1 MTETVNDSAFIQAH
15 QKAEVFSRYI
25 EVLLHASESPL
36 TDNDLKKHL
45 MMSNSERTAAL
56 AVLQQRLSSGVLTFN
71 SLMCNSCKGVCVP
84 TALRNWRA
92 TFAVSTTK

>member
-36 TDNDLKKHL
+36 TDNDLK
-45 MMSNSERTAAL
+45 NT
-56 AVLQQRLSSGVLTFN
+56 
-71 SLMCNSCKGVCVP
+71 
-84 TALRNWRA
+84 
-92 TFAVSTTK
+92 